1 MLNKIRLYNGFC
13 FKGNSVMRCN
23 TPKLA
28 LWSVC
33 ITNGL
38 ATLAFI
44 LGMHKSVV
52 VIFGVVGFVVG
63 FEVTSCADMV
73 VCGFYIQQK

>member
-28 LWSVC
+28 FWSVC

-44 LGMHKSVV
+44 LGMHKSIV
-52 VIFGVVGFVVG
+52 VIFGFRFGFG
-63 FEVTSCADMV
+63 FEVISCADMV

>member
-1 MLNKIRLYNGFC
+1 
-13 FKGNSVMRCN
+13 MRCN

-28 LWSVC
+28 FWSVC

-44 LGMHKSVV
+44 LGMHKSIVA
-52 VIFGVVGFVVG
+52 IFGFVVGFVVG

-73 VCGFYIQQK
+73 MCGFYIQQK

>member
-1 MLNKIRLYNGFC
+1 
-13 FKGNSVMRCN
+13 MRCN

-28 LWSVC
+28 FWSVC

-44 LGMHKSVV
+44 LGMHKSIV
-52 VIFGVVGFVVG
+52 VIFGFGFEVVVGFVVI
-63 FEVTSCADMV
+63 SCADMV